1 MNNTELIKLIEDAIA
16 AFHANDDRD
25 SLPDMPITKPLGKY
39 CDHTVL
45 RAYTKREM
53 IKAFCDEAKE
63 YGAAVVSVMPYNVK
77 PVHDELV
84 GSGVNTGIAVGFP
97 LGSNMP
103 EIKAMEAA
111 KGVDDGANEVD
122 MVINIGALR
131 DKEYWW
137 VYEDIKGVVDAVKAK
152 DASIPVKIVIETCY
166 LSDDEKIAACIISRE
181 AGADYV
187 KTSTG
192 FGTDGAYVEDIKL
205 MRKVVGDTMKI
216 KASTNVVCQED
227 AIAMIKAGADR
238 VGVSRIKQIV
248 TGDADAPSAST
259 QNKPPKYR

>member
-1 MNNTELIKLIEDAIA
+1 MNNTELKKLIENAIA
-16 AFHANDDRD
+16 EFNANDDRNN
-25 SLPDMPITKPLGKY
+25 LPNVPLNKPLGKY

-45 RAYTKREM
+45 RAYTKREVV
-53 IKAFCDEAKE
+53 KAFCDEAKE
-63 YGAAVVSVMPYNVK
+63 YGAAVVSVMPYHVK
-77 PVHDELV
+77 AVHAELA

-137 VYEDIKGVVDAVKAK
+137 VYEDIKGVVEAVKAK
-152 DASIPVKIVIETCY
+152 DADIPVKVVLETCY
-166 LSDDEKIAACIISRE
+166 LSDDEKVAACIISRE

-192 FGTDGAYVEDIKL
+192 FGTDGAYVDDVKL
-205 MRKVVGDTMKI
+205 MRKVVGNTMKI
-216 KASTNVVCQED
+216 KASTNVVCRED
-227 AIAMIKAGADR
+227 AIAMIQAGADR

-248 TGDADAPSAST
+248 TGDAEASSAST
-259 QNKPPKYR
+259 RNKPPKYR